1 VNKDLQ
7 IQIDAIRS
15 VDEDSEKVKS
25 LILLKKTLWKDSKDV
40 HESGRFLR
48 SLTAW
53 NGYSG
58 K

>member
-7 IQIDAIRS
+7 IQIDVIRS
-15 VDEDSEKVKS
+15 VDEDSEKMKS
-25 LILLKKTLWKDSKDV
+25 LILLKKTLWNDSKDV
-40 HESGRFLR
+40 HESERFLW

-53 NGYSG
+53 NGYSC

>member
-1 VNKDLQ
+1 VNKDFQ

-15 VDEDSEKVKS
+15 VDEESEKVKS
-25 LILLKKTLWKDSKDV
+25 LILLKKTPWKDSKDV
-40 HESGRFLR
+40 HESERFLR